1 MSEILNV
8 SVLSSLYLW
17 LAIAMTFLFVLK
29 LIAFSWFGMDDGSG
43 DLVGTDVDTGFSFI
57 SLQSVL
63 AFLMGFGWLG
73 YTAIKFNFSALISVI
88 FAIVGGL
95 ILMGISVWL
104 VFLMRKLNSTP
115 KYDLNSLVE
124 KTGTSYTRFDAN
136 GTGKIQIEF
145 NGKLETFDAWN
156 DTEEPIESFK
166 NIKVLKIVDN
176 KIFVCEIK

>member
-8 SVLSSLYLW
+8 SFLTSLYFW
-17 LAIAMTFLFVLK
+17 LAVTMTAFFVLK
-29 LIAFSWFGMDDGSG
+29 LLFFSLFGMDDGGG

-73 YTAIKFNFSALISVI
+73 YAALEWKFSAIISVI
-88 FAIVGGL
+88 FAIIGGF

-104 VFLMRKLNSTP
+104 VFMMKKLNSTP

-124 KTGTSYTRFDAN
+124 KTGTSYTRFDSK

-145 NGKLETFDAWN
+145 NGKLETFEAWN
-156 DTEEPIESFK
+156 ETEEPIESFK